1 MKINKIKNLIL
12 IIIYY
17 FKKLCKYYY
26 IFLFL
31 ISYIF
36 YCLSLEKCY
45 EGFDTCS
52 LKTEWIKIKIE
63 QEIISCIIIVL
74 LLELILYK
82 IISPFNILHLIIF
95 YICSFIYSHGID
107 FDDHGYF
114 NFIFGIALNLI
125 LLIIIFPLNIL
136 IYIIRKR
143 NKKYIIIFIV
153 SILIIVQSYLFLS
166 DYYTNCNDWK
176 YGLNNTILENDI
188 NKHGCI
194 IQTPNSCP
202 YKIGKYFF
210 DRAQNKRD
218 ICYENTNTKKR
229 LIKYAKNKYINE
241 NSKRIGYPLTYQDLE
256 IHNGL
261 PNNSDR
267 VKNLIYNNLVD
278 LDNISL
284 TQIVYKNKTP
294 EVYIDYNKYTSGEL
308 IINLNYNKTL
318 SLERKIFENNSTP
331 YSDNIII
338 IFVDSVSRVYSMR
351 SLKKTLKFF
360 EKFISYKGAHNSDFP
375 SENFHSFQF
384 FKYHSFNYYTR
395 YNYPQLFYGRVNGK
409 FERNI
414 KFLKENGYI
423 TCFINDMCYKE
434 PTNNGH
440 NLTLEEISDHEFLI
454 CDPNTKSPFS
464 SKPRCLYNKLNCHHA
479 LEYGNQFWRKYKE
492 NRKFLS
498 INLEDGHEGTLE
510 VLKYSDDIIYNFL
523 NNLYKDNLFKSTA
536 IFLLSD
542 HGTVSPSIY
551 HLNNF
556 YRIEKFLPMF
566 YFFCNDRK
574 NITYNEQYENIIKNQ
589 QILITGYDIYNTI
602 SHLVFGDK
610 YNTMINKTEEKETQ
624 KSPNGIS
631 LFNKINSKLR
641 SPKYYVNMTNKIC
654 Q

>member
-17 FKKLCKYYY
+17 FKRLCKYYY

-63 QEIISCIIIVL
+63 QEIVSCIIIVL

-136 IYIIRKR
+136 VYIIRKR

-384 FKYHSFNYYTR
+384 FKYHSFNYSMVELME
-395 YNYPQLFYGRVNGK
+395 N
-409 FERNI
+409 
-414 KFLKENGYI
+414 LKEI
-423 TCFINDMCYKE
+423 
-434 PTNNGH
+434 
-440 NLTLEEISDHEFLI
+440 
-454 CDPNTKSPFS
+454 
-464 SKPRCLYNKLNCHHA
+464 LN
-479 LEYGNQFWRKYKE
+479 F
-492 NRKFLS
+492 
-498 INLEDGHEGTLE
+498 
-510 VLKYSDDIIYNFL
+510 
-523 NNLYKDNLFKSTA
+523 
-536 IFLLSD
+536 
-542 HGTVSPSIY
+542 
-551 HLNNF
+551 
-556 YRIEKFLPMF
+556 
-566 YFFCNDRK
+566 
-574 NITYNEQYENIIKNQ
+574 
-589 QILITGYDIYNTI
+589 
-602 SHLVFGDK
+602 
-610 YNTMINKTEEKETQ
+610 
-624 KSPNGIS
+624 
-631 LFNKINSKLR
+631 
-641 SPKYYVNMTNKIC
+641 
-654 Q
+654 